1 MLKFTPREI
10 QNQEFKKVIRGYD
23 PVEVETFLEIIS
35 DEFEL
40 LLRVKSDLKEKVTI
54 FETELKKYKEV
65 EGSLHETL
73 IEAKRTSS
81 QSLETSKREAE
92 TIIRDAESKAQKIV
106 EDAHRQM
113 RRLQDEISMLK
124 TQRESF
130 VRRLKEWVK
139 VLDLDEQNVEE
150 SEDVERRKRKG
161 SDIENLEI
169 QQSIESESVTTQVAE
184 KEDPA
189 KLAPSGDTAAVN
201 AQDVQSGENDLPSES
216 DSEPERKRAPTKP
229 DTPDPG
235 AGKVSQIHDG
245 FNMIDKIIDEEEEQ
259 PEDEKI

>member
-40 LLRVKSDLKEKVTI
+40 LLRVKSDLREKVTI

-189 KLAPSGDTAAVN
+189 KLAPSEDTAVN

-216 DSEPERKRAPTKP
+216 DSEHERERAPVEP
-229 DTPDPG
+229 DTPDSG